1 METYRHTQKGTVIRA
16 GLMAGFATVL
26 GVQISAGWNLIAIL
40 VMVILG
46 ICLLIF
52 SSLTV
57 IIAEG
62 SVICYFGQVRMIRK
76 RMALADIEQV
86 QAVRNSW
93 LAGWGIR
100 FLTNGSTLWNVS
112 GLDAVEITLKSNKR
126 FRIGT
131 DEPQALVQALQ
142 SARQL

>member
-1 METYRHTQKGTVIRA
+1 MCVGLGGGFTAILGLQIGT
-16 GLMAGFATVL
+16 
-26 GVQISAGWNLIAIL
+26 GWNLVAIL
-40 VMVILG
+40 VMVVLG
-46 ICLLIF
+46 ICLLIL
-52 SSLTV
+52 SHLTV

-62 SVICYFGQVRMIRK
+62 VVTCRFGPVRLIRK

-86 QAVRNSW
+86 RAVRNSW

-131 DEPQALVQALQ
+131 DEPEELVRSLEN
-142 SARQL
+142 ARQSCR